1 MNTAFINAKVYI
13 ERGRFEQALLV
24 KDGIIEAAGTDA
36 DIVSLAATAVPSETR
51 IIDCRGSTIIPGLN
65 DSHMH
70 LLMVG
75 AGLYQA
81 DITGVSSIDEMID
94 RVRRFMQKYPERC
107 KGGIHSVGWNQDLF
121 TGDKRIPTRHDLD
134 RISTALPVVLER
146 ICGHVVTANTKAIE
160 LLGLGIG
167 SSQFEGGTF
176 ELEEDGY
183 PSGVFTEGACGRILS
198 VIPEY
203 TMQQSEAMFMQAM
216 DYAVSRGITSVQ
228 SNDAGTTAPAS
239 LVLPMV
245 NGIFAQGKAKLK
257 YHHQVCFNDADS
269 FRRYIETE
277 YKEYRQNG
285 SVHPWLTYG
294 PLKLFKDG
302 SLGGR
307 TAMMS
312 AGYLDDKGN
321 YGVEAMS
328 GGVMLE
334 LVRLADENGIQ
345 AVTHVIGDK
354 AIEETLKCYEAV
366 LHDGKDKNP
375 LRHGLVHCQITDM
388 PLLERIVRDD
398 VIVMYQP
405 IFLDYDMH
413 AVIPRCGEELSST
426 SYAFGT
432 MARLGAHVS
441 YGTDSP
447 VEDCDPFAN
456 IYAAVT
462 RKDRHGYPE
471 GGFFPNE
478 RVDIYTAIDAY
489 TSGSAYAQFMES
501 SKGRLKAGYAADLV
515 MLDKDIFTIDP
526 MEIPSVRPV
535 LTMVG
540 GRIVYEG

>member
-1 MNTAFINAKVYI
+1 
-13 ERGRFEQALLV
+13 
-24 KDGIIEAAGTDA
+24 
-36 DIVSLAATAVPSETR
+36 
-51 IIDCRGSTIIPGLN
+51 
-65 DSHMH
+65 
-70 LLMVG
+70 
-75 AGLYQA
+75 
-81 DITGVSSIDEMID
+81 
-94 RVRRFMQKYPERC
+94 
-107 KGGIHSVGWNQDLF
+107 
-121 TGDKRIPTRHDLD
+121 
-134 RISTALPVVLER
+134 
-146 ICGHVVTANTKAIE
+146 
-160 LLGLGIG
+160 
-167 SSQFEGGTF
+167 
-176 ELEEDGY
+176 
-183 PSGVFTEGACGRILS
+183 
-198 VIPEY
+198 
-203 TMQQSEAMFMQAM
+203 
-216 DYAVSRGITSVQ
+216 
-228 SNDAGTTAPAS
+228 
-239 LVLPMV
+239 
-245 NGIFAQGKAKLK
+245 
-257 YHHQVCFNDADS
+257 
-269 FRRYIETE
+269 
-277 YKEYRQNG
+277 
-285 SVHPWLTYG
+285 
-294 PLKLFKDG
+294 
-302 SLGGR
+302 
-307 TAMMS
+307 
-312 AGYLDDKGN
+312 
-321 YGVEAMS
+321 MS

-398 VIVMYQP
+398 VIAMYQP

-501 SKGRLKAGYAADLV
+501 SKGRLKTGYAADLV